1 MELLLRVEIGFWLG
15 NLLNNLGDKIKS
27 MSYENKE
34 NKLPIYIELAIL
46 LISFMGCITL
56 ITDNNMK
63 WTAQYDIDL
72 YKKEI
77 MISILDQISD

>member
-1 MELLLRVEIGFWLG
+1 
-15 NLLNNLGDKIKS
+15 